1 MLKID
6 GFYVD
11 LSSCINT
18 SISKKADVNSTINLS
33 QIRQDIKTNNFEYK
47 TSDKELNVFFSLDN
61 KSVGISLDKD
71 TLKDL
76 KSFFNKNDFLEE
88 NGKTILKG
96 DAANYVAGWFSEIA
110 NKFLEVSQNAVL
122 SKEEM
127 LNSRLG
133 VRLDGEINEYNL
145 LQITSVEL
153 NAKGDDISDEM
164 YEAHNTISKDLSDT
178 ILKDKN
184 KDGSLTLDELM
195 LNESKEKYLEELE
208 NLYKYTEKNQIDKK
222 PKIDLKLKEYAINE
236 ENNHIRKLKQD
247 IKLFKNSNSLKIN
260 EDKEKELKD
269 KNNLEEFCE
278 FSIKLIDELK
288 DYKLLD
294 LKA

>member
-1 MLKID
+1 
-6 GFYVD
+6 
-11 LSSCINT
+11 
-18 SISKKADVNSTINLS
+18 
-33 QIRQDIKTNNFEYK
+33 
-47 TSDKELNVFFSLDN
+47 
-61 KSVGISLDKD
+61 
-71 TLKDL
+71 
-76 KSFFNKNDFLEE
+76 
-88 NGKTILKG
+88 
-96 DAANYVAGWFSEIA
+96 

-133 VRLDGEINEYNL
+133 VRLDSEINEYNL

-153 NAKGDDISDEM
+153 SAKGDDISDEM

-222 PKIDLKLKEYAINE
+222 PKIDLRLKEYAINE

-288 DYKLLD
+288 AYKLLD

>member
-1 MLKID
+1 M
-6 GFYVD
+6 D
-11 LSSCINT
+11 LSICDMGGFLNSSLHKIKN
-18 SISKKADVNSTINLS
+18 VNSTINLS

-71 TLKDL
+71 ILKDL

-110 NKFLEVSQNAVL
+110 FDLNYLESDSDNNGVLNSEELMNTLIDVCYFDENKDGIYVL
-122 SKEEM
+122 SEIVKKDKILEE
-127 LNSRLG
+127 
-133 VRLDGEINEYNL
+133 DINEFGEKN
-145 LQITSVEL
+145 I
-153 NAKGDDISDEM
+153 
-164 YEAHNTISKDLSDT
+164 NTISKMINNRIFFDKDKDGEILVKEQYIEDENEYFKNLNQAKEE
-178 ILKDKN
+178 LKDK
-184 KDGSLTLDELM
+184 
-195 LNESKEKYLEELE
+195 KEKIEI
-208 NLYKYTEKNQIDKK
+208 N
-222 PKIDLKLKEYAINE
+222 PKLKEYAINE

-247 IKLFKNSNSLKIN
+247 IKLFKNSNALKIN

-269 KNNLEEFCE
+269 KNTLEDFCE

>member
-6 GFYVD
+6 GFCVD

-18 SISKKADVNSTINLS
+18 SVSKKADVNSTLNLS
-33 QIRQDIKTNNFEYK
+33 QIRKDIKTNNFEYK

-71 TLKDL
+71 ILKDL
-76 KSFFNKNDFLEE
+76 KSFFNKNDFLDE

-122 SKEEM
+122 SKEEI

-133 VRLDGEINEYNL
+133 IRLNGEINEYNL
-145 LQITSVEL
+145 LQITNVEL
-153 NAKGDDISDEM
+153 NAKGDYISDEI

-184 KDGSLTLDELM
+184 KDGSLTLDELV
-195 LNESKEKYLEELE
+195 LNESKEKYLKDLE
-208 NLYKYTEKNQIDKK
+208 NLYKYSEKIELDEK
-222 PKIDLKLKEYAINE
+222 PKIDKKLKEYAINE
-236 ENNHIRKLKQD
+236 ENNRIRKLKQD
-247 IKLFKNSNSLKIN
+247 IKLFKNSNALKIN

-269 KNNLEEFCE
+269 KNTLEDFCN

>member
-11 LSSCINT
+11 LSSFINT

-288 DYKLLD
+288 AYKLLD

>member
-11 LSSCINT
+11 LSSFINT
-18 SISKKADVNSTINLS
+18 SVSKKADVNSTINLS

-178 ILKDKN
+178 NLKDKN

-288 DYKLLD
+288 AYKLLD

>member
-288 DYKLLD
+288 AYKLLD

>member
-1 MLKID
+1 MDLNICDMGGFLNSSLHKIK
-6 GFYVD
+6 
-11 LSSCINT
+11 N
-18 SISKKADVNSTINLS
+18 VNSTINLS

-76 KSFFNKNDFLEE
+76 KSFFDKNDFLEE

-110 NKFLEVSQNAVL
+110 FDLKYLESDSDNNGV
-122 SKEEM
+122 
-127 LNSRLG
+127 LNSDELINTFTNG
-133 VRLDGEINEYNL
+133 LYFNQQKNGIYVLDKIVLNEKANEEYLSQVGEKNI
-145 LQITSVEL
+145 
-153 NAKGDDISDEM
+153 
-164 YEAHNTISKDLSDT
+164 NTISKMINNRIFFD
-178 ILKDKN
+178 KDKDGEILVKEQYIEDESEYFKNLNQAKEELKN
-184 KDGSLTLDELM
+184 K
-195 LNESKEKYLEELE
+195 KEKIEA
-208 NLYKYTEKNQIDKK
+208 N
-222 PKIDLKLKEYAINE
+222 PKLKEYAINE

-288 DYKLLD
+288 AYKLLD

>member
-1 MLKID
+1 M
-6 GFYVD
+6 D
-11 LSSCINT
+11 LSICDMGGFLNSSLHKIKN
-18 SISKKADVNSTINLS
+18 VNSTINLS

-71 TLKDL
+71 ILKDL

-96 DAANYVAGWFSEIA
+96 DTANYVAGWFSEIA
-110 NKFLEVSQNAVL
+110 FDLKYLESDSDNNGVLNSEELMNTLIDVCYFDENKDGIYVL
-122 SKEEM
+122 SEIVKKDKILEE
-127 LNSRLG
+127 
-133 VRLDGEINEYNL
+133 DINEFGEKN
-145 LQITSVEL
+145 I
-153 NAKGDDISDEM
+153 
-164 YEAHNTISKDLSDT
+164 NTISKMINNRIFFDKDKDGEILVKEQYIEDESEYFKNLNQAKEE
-178 ILKDKN
+178 LKDK
-184 KDGSLTLDELM
+184 
-195 LNESKEKYLEELE
+195 KEKIEI
-208 NLYKYTEKNQIDKK
+208 N
-222 PKIDLKLKEYAINE
+222 PKIKEYAINE

-247 IKLFKNSNSLKIN
+247 IKLFKNSNALKIN

-269 KNNLEEFCE
+269 KNTLEDFCK
-278 FSIKLIDELK
+278 FSIKLIDEIK

>member
-1 MLKID
+1 
-6 GFYVD
+6 
-11 LSSCINT
+11 
-18 SISKKADVNSTINLS
+18 
-33 QIRQDIKTNNFEYK
+33 
-47 TSDKELNVFFSLDN
+47 
-61 KSVGISLDKD
+61 
-71 TLKDL
+71 
-76 KSFFNKNDFLEE
+76 
-88 NGKTILKG
+88 
-96 DAANYVAGWFSEIA
+96 SEIA

-222 PKIDLKLKEYAINE
+222 PKIDLRLKEYAINE

>member
-1 MLKID
+1 MDLNICDMGGFLNSSLHKIK
-6 GFYVD
+6 
-11 LSSCINT
+11 N
-18 SISKKADVNSTINLS
+18 VNSTINLS

-222 PKIDLKLKEYAINE
+222 PKIDLRLKEYAINE

-260 EDKEKELKD
+260 KDKEKELKD

>member
-18 SISKKADVNSTINLS
+18 SVSKKADVNSTINLS

-61 KSVGISLDKD
+61 KSVGISLNKD

-208 NLYKYTEKNQIDKK
+208 NLYKYTEKNQIDEK
-222 PKIDLKLKEYAINE
+222 PKIDKKLKEYAINE
-236 ENNHIRKLKQD
+236 EKNHIRKLKQD

-288 DYKLLD
+288 AYKLLD